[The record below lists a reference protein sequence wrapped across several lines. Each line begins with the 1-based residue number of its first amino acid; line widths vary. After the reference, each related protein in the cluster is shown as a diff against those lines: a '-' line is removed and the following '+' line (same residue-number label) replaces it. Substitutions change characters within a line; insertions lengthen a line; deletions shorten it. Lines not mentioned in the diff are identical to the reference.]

1 MILPPPTYK
10 TLASSYKV
18 LSCPSPVNPHAHYS
32 RGKHHSGLFSSMPKF
47 SCFRISYKWNRIV
60 CILFGK
66 ASFTLSLIVR
76 FIQVLFICSSF
87 FFFLPLSGIPLCGH
101 TRLSSFLMMDTW
113 ADSSV
118 ELLWIFLYKYFC
130 GHMFSFL
137 LSKHLEELLGHR
149 LGIYLLLYE
158 NAGPL
163 SKVDIPSILF

>member
-87 FFFLPLSGIPLCGH
+87 FFFYRWVVFHC
-101 TRLSSFLMMDTW
+101 
-113 ADSSV
+113 
-118 ELLWIFLYKYFC
+118 
-130 GHMFSFL
+130 
-137 LSKHLEELLGHR
+137 
-149 LGIYLLLYE
+149 
-158 NAGPL
+158 
-163 SKVDIPSILF
+163 VDIPDCPASWWWTPGLIPVWSYYEYSCTSIFVDICFHFSWVNT

>member
-76 FIQVLFICSSF
+76 FIRVLFICSSF
-87 FFFLPLSGIPLCGH
+87 FIFIF
-101 TRLSSFLMMDTW
+101 
-113 ADSSV
+113 
-118 ELLWIFLYKYFC
+118 LLWESGQAPGRKSHNILETSIWLGHHVVFSSQSCLHWASRNLAIIVHVFLTHHWFIRR
-130 GHMFSFL
+130 FL
-137 LSKHLEELLGHR
+137 LVWDSVPVSCDEL
-149 LGIYLLLYE
+149 
-158 NAGPL
+158 
-163 SKVDIPSILF
+163 